1 MANILRCYRH
11 SGMVMYRLLAD
22 AVRRTFLA

>member
-1 MANILRCYRH
+1 MAYLLRCYRH
-11 SGMVMYRLLAD
+11 SGLVMYRLLAD

>member
-1 MANILRCYRH
+1 MANLLRCYRR

>member
-1 MANILRCYRH
+1 MANLLRYYRH
-11 SGMVMYRLLAD
+11 SGLVMYRLLAD